1 MPDTNVKTSAKT
13 NASNASTNK
22 TNQPP
27 VIPVLLC
34 GGSGTRLWPLS
45 RSQYPKQF
53 LRLLGEH
60 SLLQATLLR
69 LKDFPGLGRPVL
81 ITNEA
86 HRFLVAE
93 QVREIDIE
101 ADILLEP
108 TARNT
113 APALAA
119 AAQWCRRDGQ
129 APLLLVLPSDHVVTD
144 IAAFQKAVTL
154 GLPHAAAGRF
164 VTFGITPERPETG
177 YGYIRRGV
185 AIADGFAIDRFVEK
199 PDSSTAQSYLDSGEY
214 YWNSGMFLFRADR
227 YLHTLNRLAPDIV
240 EPARNAVDRARRDL
254 DFIRLDS
261 ETFSTCRADSIDYA
275 LMEKTDDGIVIPLSA
290 GWNDIGAW
298 DTLCRSASADFNGNT
313 CSGDVIAHDCN
324 NNLIR
329 AESRLVTTI
338 GLTDMVVIET
348 ADAVLIAPK
357 NRTQDVKKIVEQLQ
371 RDGRT
376 ESDLHTHVHRPW
388 GSYQGI
394 VQGERYQ
401 VKRITVKPGKQLSLQ
416 KHHHRAEHWIV
427 VKGTAEITHGDKTL
441 TLTENQSTYIPLG
454 EVHRLANPGK
464 VDLEI
469 IEVQSGS
476 YLGEDDIVRLE
487 DTYGRIA

>member
-1 MPDTNVKTSAKT
+1 MPDTNAQTTQSVTAP
-13 NASNASTNK
+13 A
-22 TNQPP
+22 NQPP
-27 VIPVLLC
+27 VVPVLLC

-69 LKDFPGLGRPVL
+69 LEGFPGLGRPVL

-93 QVREIDIE
+93 QIREIGIE

-108 TARNT
+108 AARNT

-129 APLLLVLPSDHVVTD
+129 APLMLVLPSDHVVTD
-144 IAAFQKAVTL
+144 TAAFQQAVAL
-154 GLPHAAAGRF
+154 GMPHAAAGRF
-164 VTFGITPERPETG
+164 VTFGIAPERPETG
-177 YGYIRRGV
+177 YGYIHRGS
-185 AIADGFAIDRFVEK
+185 AITDGFAIDRFVEK
-199 PDSSTAQSYLDSGEY
+199 PDLATAQSYLDSGEY

-227 YLHTLNRLAPDIV
+227 YLQTLNRLAPDIV
-240 EPARNAVDRARRDL
+240 EPARNAVDRARLDL
-254 DFIRLDS
+254 DFVRLDS
-261 ETFSTCRADSIDYA
+261 EAFAACRADSIDYA

-313 CSGDVIAHDCN
+313 CTGDVIAHDCS

-357 NRTQDVKKIVEQLQ
+357 NRTQEVKQIVEQLQ
-371 RDGRT
+371 REGRT

-401 VKRITVKPGKQLSLQ
+401 VKRIIVKPGKQLSLQ
-416 KHHHRAEHWIV
+416 KHHHRAEHWVV
-427 VKGTAEITHGDKTL
+427 VKGTAQVTRGEDIL
-441 TLTENQSTYIPLG
+441 LLAENESTYIPLG
-454 EVHRLANPGK
+454 VVHRLENLGK
-464 VDLEI
+464 IDLEM
-469 IEVQSGS
+469 IEVQSGG

-487 DTYGRIA
+487 DTYGRVS

>member
-1 MPDTNVKTSAKT
+1 MPNTNQPATKA
-13 NASNASTNK
+13 

-27 VIPVLLC
+27 IIPVLLC

-69 LKDFPGLGRPVL
+69 LEGFPGLGRPVL

-93 QVREIDIE
+93 QIREIGIE

-108 TARNT
+108 AARNT

-129 APLLLVLPSDHVVTD
+129 SPLMLVLPSDHVVTD
-144 IAAFQKAVTL
+144 IAAFQQAVAL
-154 GLPHAAAGRF
+154 GMPHAAAGRF

-177 YGYIRRGV
+177 YGYIHRGA
-185 AIADGFAIDRFVEK
+185 AINDGFAIDRFVEK
-199 PDSSTAQSYLDSGEY
+199 PDLATAQSYLDSGEY

-254 DFIRLDS
+254 DFVRLDS
-261 ETFSTCRADSIDYA
+261 ETFAACRADSIDYA
-275 LMEKTDDGIVIPLSA
+275 LMEKTTDGIVIPLAA

-313 CSGDVIAHDCN
+313 CTGDVIAHDCS

-348 ADAVLIAPK
+348 ADAVLVAPK
-357 NRTQDVKKIVEQLQ
+357 NRTQDVKQIVEKLLKE
-371 RDGRT
+371 GRT
-376 ESDLHTHVHRPW
+376 EGDLHTQVHRPW

-401 VKRITVKPGKQLSLQ
+401 VKRIIVKPGKQLSLQ

-427 VKGTAEITHGDKTL
+427 VKGTAKVTRGEDIL
-441 TLTENQSTYIPLG
+441 LLAENESTYIPLG
-454 EVHRLANPGK
+454 VVHRLENLGRI
-464 VDLEI
+464 DLEM
-469 IEVQSGS
+469 IEVQSGG

-487 DTYGRIA
+487 DVYGRAS